1 MNKVINKGTNK
12 EQMLRI
18 FKIRFLL
25 ENHRQLYS
33 ADISEQDIFQST
45 LLIYSNIYLSDF
57 YFRQAD
63 RNIIFLKSIKNHTN
77 TKLQEKIN

>member
-1 MNKVINKGTNK
+1 MNKVINKRTNK

-33 ADISEQDIFQST
+33 AEISEQDIFQSI
-45 LLIYSNIYLSDF
+45 LFIYSNIHLTGLCF
-57 YFRQAD
+57 GQAEGK
-63 RNIIFLKSIKNHTN
+63 NNIKNP
-77 TKLQEKIN
+77 LQILRYRRK